1 MHVVMHSVSRR
12 SVILVLPLQ
21 HIPLLLLLPQLKYI
35 LGYSVPRA
43 DKVQE
48 QVHAYIA
55 GIQGFVWQEYIM
67 GVTILT

>member
-1 MHVVMHSVSRR
+1 VL
-12 SVILVLPLQ
+12 LVLRISTKTALVSLPL
-21 HIPLLLLLPQLKYI
+21 QLKYI

-48 QVHAYIA
+48 QIHYYIA

-67 GVTILT
+67 GITIIT